1 MLSKRGFII
10 ILLLALAGGGYYFMS
25 GSAPQ
30 KAAEVSSSAEEKAE
44 KLGHAEGGKEE
55 AGHKEEGS
63 GEAGHAEAPADS
75 TEIPKG
81 AADAAGIKTETVV
94 NANVAETITLT
105 GRITLNQNTTA
116 QVKARFAGIVREVKK
131 GQGETVSAG
140 DVLAMVE
147 SNDSLQVYPVKAPIN
162 GVILVRNT
170 NIGDVAGDS
179 PLFTI
184 ANVSDVWAEFH
195 VFPRDIDRIKNGQM
209 VRVTSFEGQ
218 HTGQAP
224 ITVLSPLAESSSQ
237 TVVARVT
244 LPNTEGSWRS
254 GMTVRGDVMVNEKQ
268 VPLAIKT
275 SAIQRMEGESVV
287 FVQEGDRFVKRAI
300 KTGLGDEEWTEVK
313 EGLKAGDTYVS
324 ENSFMIK
331 ADIGKAGAEHED

>member
-1 MLSKRGFII
+1 MTKTKFIT
-10 ILLLALAGGGYYFMS
+10 LLLLLTLAGGGYYWYS
-25 GSAPQ
+25 TR
-30 KAAEVSSSAEEKAE
+30 SSEHGAVPAQET
-44 KLGHAEGGKEE
+44 GKEE
-55 AGHKEEGS
+55 GHKE
-63 GEAGHAEAPADS
+63 GEAQTDS
-75 TEIPKG
+75 TEISKE
-81 AADAAGIKTETVV
+81 AADAAGIKTETVG

-116 QVKARFAGIVREVKK
+116 QVKARFPGIVREVKK
-131 GQGETVSAG
+131 GQGETVNAG

-147 SNDSLQVYPVKAPIN
+147 SNDSLQIYPVKAPIS

-179 PLFTI
+179 SMFTI

-195 VFPRDIDRIKNGQM
+195 VFPRDIDRIKNGQI

-218 HTGQAP
+218 HVGQAP
-224 ITVLSPLAESSSQ
+224 ISVLSPLAESSSQ

-244 LPNTEGSWRS
+244 LDNTEGSWRS
-254 GMTVRGDVMVNEKQ
+254 GMTVRGDVAVNEKQ
-268 VPLAIKT
+268 VPLAVKT
-275 SAIQRMEGESVV
+275 SAIQRMEGKSVV
-287 FVQEGDRFVKRAI
+287 FVQESERYVMRAI
-300 KTGLGDEEWTEVK
+300 KTGLSDEEWTEVK
-313 EGLKAGDTYVS
+313 EGLQAGNIYVS